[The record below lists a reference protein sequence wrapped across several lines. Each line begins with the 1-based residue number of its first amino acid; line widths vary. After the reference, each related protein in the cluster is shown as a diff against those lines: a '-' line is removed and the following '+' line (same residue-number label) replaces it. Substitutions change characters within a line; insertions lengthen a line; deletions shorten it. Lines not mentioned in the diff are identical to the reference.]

1 MPQLRFLLAIDYK
14 LSFLG
19 GAQTAFE
26 QQALALR
33 AAGHAVTV
41 LAPDAGESPRLRDA
55 GIRLVAVRSR
65 GTVPGMDLPI
75 IPNTQRLRDRLREEM
90 TVRPPSGVVVHSEF
104 GLATAVLAVARDLG
118 IPTAQTVHTFFWQ
131 GPRAAGAGAPL
142 VRGFHRALT
151 GLAAPGVA
159 LAPAPLDS
167 ALRGMTLA
175 CARTADIVL
184 SPSAHQAEALRAA
197 GLPRVEVLSNTSA
210 LGTEFVDPVAA
221 EPLRLVWAGR
231 FAPEKRIEVA
241 LDAIRLTEAELGPD
255 AVRLEVA
262 GGEPPRSLRESAPA
276 GVSFLGRLTPNQLN
290 ERFAA
295 AHAAL
300 ITSHG
305 FDNQPM
311 VAIEAFR
318 VGRPVI
324 VSDPVLATE
333 FGAAAIGA
341 VTPEAAGLSETLM
354 ALVQHPERLAAAS
367 SGARAFSEAASGDA
381 HAATLVALLGLRA

>member
-41 LAPDAGESPRLRDA
+41 LAPDAGGSARLREA
-55 GIRLVAVRSR
+55 GVRLVEARSR
-65 GTVPGMDLPI
+65 GTVPGMDLPVV
-75 IPNTQRLRDRLREEM
+75 PHTKRLRASLRREM
-90 TVRPPSGVVVHSEF
+90 TTHRPSGVVVHSEF
-104 GLATAVLAVARDLG
+104 GLATAVLAVARELG
-118 IPTAQTVHTFFWQ
+118 IPSAHTVHTFFWR
-131 GPRAAGAGAPL
+131 GPAAAGIAAPL

-151 GLAAPGVA
+151 GLPAPGVR
-159 LAPAPLDS
+159 LAPRALDS
-167 ALRGMTLA
+167 ALREMTLA
-175 CARTADIVL
+175 CARTADTVL

-210 LGTEFVDPVAA
+210 LATEFAEPVAPR
-221 EPLRLVWAGR
+221 PLRLVWAGR

-241 LDAIRLTEAELGPD
+241 LDAIRLAEAELGPD
-255 AVRLEVA
+255 AVVLEVA
-262 GGEPPRSLRESAPA
+262 GGEPPRSLRDAAPA
-276 GVSFLGRLTPNQLN
+276 SVRFLGRLTPAQLS

-318 VGRPVI
+318 LGRPVV

-341 VTPEAAGLSETLM
+341 VTPEAAGLAETLM
-354 ALVQHPERLAAAS
+354 ALSREPGRLDAAAA
-367 SGARAFSEAASGDA
+367 GARAFSEAASGDA
-381 HAATLVALLGLRA
+381 HAATLVELLVPRR